1 MRSALIALLV
11 TLAVPGVASANTEI
25 IVKRD
30 AGLTAAERADI
41 RADAQVRLVETLSLS
56 RTELVAARPGDV
68 KDALRDL
75 RADPDVT
82 YAQLNHRRRAF
93 TTDPAYEVQWGIENV
108 AQLLF
113 DDELDSRGI
122 FDADSD
128 VVEAWDQGFTGAG
141 QTVAVVD
148 TGIANHQDID
158 PLRVVEKRNFVTG
171 ESTTV
176 DGDGHGTH
184 VAGTIA
190 ATGDNGMG
198 VAGVAPDAGI
208 AALRALDDFGMGWD
222 DDIAAAIDWAGAR
235 YRVVN
240 LSLGGQQEAP
250 AIRDAIG
257 NHPNTLFVVA
267 AGNDGRDNDVQP
279 TYPCNIP
286 EPNIVCVGASTNRD
300 VPAAFSN
307 HGDHSVDL
315 FAPGEWIVST
325 TIPSPDAYFFLSGT
339 SMAAP
344 HVAAVAALLLEVD
357 PTLTADELKDILL
370 DSVDERTAFVDSVTR
385 GRLNAGAAVARA
397 VAGGD
402 PPDVDGDGEAD
413 AVDACPAAA
422 FPGSPQGC
430 PIPDADSDTVADW
443 YDNCGA
449 TSNVDQADKDGDR
462 IGDACDS
469 DLDGD
474 SVPNGSDNCPTTGNA
489 SQRDKPDADGIG
501 DACDPDRDNDGVP
514 NAKDLCADLSGPG
527 ANGCP
532 AGTTLTPQPPDADD
546 DGVTDASD
554 ACPRDGAATKNG
566 CPLAEVASLSART
579 GRRSATVKVET
590 TRLAMVTVTVERARG
605 RTWVRVAR
613 KRIATSRNRASLKL
627 SQLKRG
633 THRVRISVTSS
644 AGKGSSVTKTFRV
657 R

>member
-1 MRSALIALLV
+1 MRCALIALLV
-11 TLAVPGVASANTEI
+11 SLAAPGVASANTEI

-30 AGLTAAERADI
+30 AGLTAAERAGI
-41 RADAQVRLVETLSLS
+41 RADADVRLVETLSLP

-75 RADPDVT
+75 QADPDVT
-82 YAQLNHRRRAF
+82 YAQLNHRRSAF
-93 TTDPAYEVQWGIENV
+93 TIDPGYEVQWGIENV
-108 AQLLF
+108 AQFLF
-113 DDELDSRGI
+113 DDELASRG
-122 FDADSD
+122 FYDADSD

-148 TGIANHQDID
+148 TGIASHEDIN
-158 PLRVVEKRNFVTG
+158 PAQVVEKKNFVTG

-190 ATGDNGMG
+190 ATENNGVG

-208 AALRALDDFGMGWD
+208 AAMRALNDFGMGWD
-222 DDIAAAIDWAGAR
+222 DDIADAIDWAGAR

-240 LSLGGQQEAP
+240 LSLGGEEEAP
-250 AIRDAIG
+250 AIEDAIT

-267 AGNDGRDNDVQP
+267 AGNDGRDNDV
-279 TYPCNIP
+279 THVYPCDID

-300 VPAAFSN
+300 APAEFSN

-325 TIPSPDAYFFLSGT
+325 MIPSPDSYFFLSGT

-344 HVAAVAALLLEVD
+344 HVAAAAALLLEVD
-357 PTLTADELKDILL
+357 PTFTADELKDILL
-370 DSVDERTAFVDSVTR
+370 DSADERVAFVDSVTK

-402 PPDVDGDGEAD
+402 PLDTDGDGEAD

-449 TSNVDQADKDGDR
+449 TSNADQADKDGDR

-474 SVPNGSDNCPTTGNA
+474 SVPNGSDNCPTTSNA
-489 SQRDKPDADGIG
+489 SQRDKPDGDGIG
-501 DACDPDRDNDGVP
+501 DACDTDRDNDGVP
-514 NAKDLCADLSGPG
+514 NVRDLCADLSGSE

-532 AGTTLTPQPPDADD
+532 AGTSTIPQPPDEDD

-554 ACPRDGAATKNG
+554 ACPRDAAGTKNG
-566 CPLAEVASLSART
+566 CPLPEVESLTARAE
-579 GRRSATVKVET
+579 RRSATVKVST
-590 TRLAMVTVTVERARG
+590 TRLAMVTVTVERAKGKR
-605 RTWVRVAR
+605 WVRVAR
-613 KRIATSRNRASLKL
+613 KTLATSRNRASLRL
-627 SQLKRG
+627 SHLKRG
-633 THRVRISVTSS
+633 THRVRISISSS